1 MAPLTEETALLLIRK
16 IDLFL
21 SAFGLSDVRRR
32 PQIELVHEAEND
44 FMKFKRKRETQPH
57 DNQTRIS

>member
-1 MAPLTEETALLLIRK
+1 MPITEETALLLIRK

-32 PQIELVHEAEND
+32 PPIELVQEAEND
-44 FMKFKRKRETQPH
+44 FLSFQRKRELKH
-57 DNQTRIS
+57 DNKTGIS